1 MKNDIS
7 KPAAELRR
15 LAADT
20 GGAVF
25 LEFTLFVAVFFT
37 LLFGIID
44 FTVAFYQWNAAT
56 KAVQLG
62 ARLAAVSDPVAPEL
76 ATITGVEGGSAPGDP
91 MPEFSAVCRGGGG
104 GGAPECTC
112 TGFSCTYSATSMDNL
127 VYGRGNTS
135 CMSPNDVGFSPR
147 NVGMCNFFW
156 RVTPANVVVE
166 YRYTGLGYAG
176 RPGAE
181 YAVDQFASHAVPTVS
196 VRLGAPAEPL
206 PFIFVMVGAFMG
218 YDQIPI
224 PGLLSTV
231 TGEDLSGQ

>member
-7 KPAAELRR
+7 IPAAELRR

-44 FTVAFYQWNAAT
+44 FTLAFYQWNAAT

-76 ATITGVEGGSAPGDP
+76 AEFTGLDPASPGDP
-91 MPEFSAVCRGGGG
+91 MPNFTAVCRGGGG
-104 GGAPECTC
+104 GAPECDC
-112 TGFSCTYSATSMDNL
+112 TGFDCTYSATAMDNL

-135 CMSPNDVGFSPR
+135 CMSPNDPGFTPR

-181 YAVDQFASHAVPTVS
+181 YADGEFASHAVPTVS
-196 VRLGAPAEPL
+196 VRLGEPAEPL
-206 PFIFVMVGAFMG
+206 PFVFVMVGAFMG
-218 YDQIPI
+218 YNEIPI